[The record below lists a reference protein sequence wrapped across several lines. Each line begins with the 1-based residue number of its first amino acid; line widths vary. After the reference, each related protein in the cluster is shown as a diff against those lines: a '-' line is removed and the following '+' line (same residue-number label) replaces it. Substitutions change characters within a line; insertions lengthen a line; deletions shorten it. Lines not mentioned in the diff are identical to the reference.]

1 MSLFITVVT
10 LDLTYVLLLPSL
22 VTDLRL
28 VDSGDRG
35 GIPLGFVLLLFLVL
49 SGLIRRLGILGRS
62 RYRSLSLG
70 FVPAMIFHR
79 FLSLDFVGG
88 GVGRSIPSGDLLVG
102 FLYVGTQS

>member
-1 MSLFITVVT
+1 MSLSITVVT
-10 LDLTYVLLLPSL
+10 RDLTYILFLPSL

-35 GIPLGFVLLLFLVL
+35 GILLGFVLLLVLVL
-49 SGLIRRLGILGRS
+49 PGLIGRLGILGRS

-70 FVPAMIFHR
+70 FVPTMMFHR
-79 FLSLDFVGG
+79 SLSLDFVCG

-102 FLYVGTQS
+102 LSYVGTRS